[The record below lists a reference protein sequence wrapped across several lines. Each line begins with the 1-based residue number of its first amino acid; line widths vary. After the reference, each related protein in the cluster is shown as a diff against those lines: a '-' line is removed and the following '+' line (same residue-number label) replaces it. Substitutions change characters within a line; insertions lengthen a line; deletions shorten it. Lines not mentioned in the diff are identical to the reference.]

1 MGLEG
6 LSILAGVTVWT
17 LGGAGGATFCTSS
30 LWRRS
35 SCMAASLDKFV
46 GVVNWH
52 SVTVHG
58 MAGAI
63 VKLFCLDHFC
73 RESIDDTDAL
83 CKKEKVIRLLYDNK
97 CSLKYIQS
105 LQVITN
111 TKT

>member
-1 MGLEG
+1 MPIVTVGREG
-6 LSILAGVTVWT
+6 LSTLAEVKFWT
-17 LGGAGGATFCTSS
+17 LGGAGGVTLRTSS
-30 LWRRS
+30 LWRRG

-73 RESIDDTDAL
+73 RESIEHIVAL
-83 CKKEKVIRLLYDNK
+83 CT
-97 CSLKYIQS
+97 
-105 LQVITN
+105 ITN
-111 TKT
+111 VL